1 MEVMSDET
9 ISNKSRC
16 YQCRYENHRCVRVT
30 NSDQLAIQNVLNN
43 QSQKTGVLEIIER
56 DT

>member
-1 MEVMSDET
+1 MLPFFNQKELVVC
-9 ISNKSRC
+9 SNQSQ
-16 YQCRYENHRCVRVT
+16 YQKCTCVRVT